1 MLMNWWFKR
10 SAWVRALIIGLAG
23 TGIEFAADGLA
34 HSFSTH
40 WLRTHYRE
48 DMVSGLLFFAGGY
61 LLARGHDLAMRKRTE
76 QMMYLNHHCR
86 NALQAI
92 TLTQANVADPV
103 LRKQKVEESV
113 GRVVATLVQVS
124 NEEKMTIETLLGK
137 RSHC

>member
-1 MLMNWWFKR
+1 M
-10 SAWVRALIIGLAG
+10 IIGLVGAS
-23 TGIEFAADGLA
+23 IEYVADGTA
-34 HSFSTH
+34 HSFSAG
-40 WLRTHYRE
+40 WFRVHYQE

-61 LLARGHDLAMRKRTE
+61 LLARCHDLAMRKRTE

-137 RSHC
+137 QSHC

>member
-1 MLMNWWFKR
+1 MNWWFKR
-10 SAWVRALIIGLAG
+10 SAWVRALIIGLVG
-23 TGIEFAADGLA
+23 SSIEYVADATA
-34 HSFSTH
+34 HSFNSG
-40 WLRTHYRE
+40 WLRVHYME
-48 DMVSGLLFFAGGY
+48 DMISGLVFFAGGY
-61 LLARGHDLAMRKRTE
+61 LLAHGHDLAMRKRTE

-103 LRKQKVEESV
+103 LRKQKIEESV

-137 RSHC
+137 QSNW